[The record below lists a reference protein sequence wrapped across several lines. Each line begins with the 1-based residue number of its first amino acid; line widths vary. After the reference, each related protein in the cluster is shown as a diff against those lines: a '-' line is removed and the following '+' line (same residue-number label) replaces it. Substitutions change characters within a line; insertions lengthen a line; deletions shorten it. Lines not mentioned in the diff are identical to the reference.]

1 MLELAVQGR
10 LIAQGAHDEP
20 AIKQLE
26 RIAAKKA
33 GSGRV
38 ARVKAGRSE
47 RSLPEEAETHVPNGW
62 QKVPLAELVTVLNG
76 RAYSKDELLTA
87 GTPVLRVG
95 NLFTSKHWY
104 YSDLELESDKYCETG
119 DLIFAWSASFGP
131 FIWRGPKVI
140 YHYHIWKLE
149 LHSDADLDKG
159 YLYWFLQNRTQ
170 EIKRAGHGV
179 SMLHMTKE
187 KMEKLEVMVPPLAE
201 QKRIVAKVEQL
212 MALVDALE
220 AQLAAS
226 RVAAANLLSALVVEL
241 TTCSL

>member
-1 MLELAVQGR
+1 M
-10 LIAQGAHDEP
+10 
-20 AIKQLE
+20 
-26 RIAAKKA
+26 
-33 GSGRV
+33 
-38 ARVKAGRSE
+38 
-47 RSLPEEAETHVPNGW
+47 
-62 QKVPLAELVTVLNG
+62 
-76 RAYSKDELLTA
+76 
-87 GTPVLRVG
+87 
-95 NLFTSKHWY
+95 
-104 YSDLELESDKYCETG
+104 
-119 DLIFAWSASFGP
+119 
-131 FIWRGPKVI
+131 I